1 MKFSESRTVKAWRK
15 DAGMLEPHI
24 EEMCGNCLAKV
35 LLPMTRDQY
44 KDVTKR
50 GVKVAELGID
60 FTSEEIE
67 FLEFGVC
74 HKCFDDDAVA
84 EYV

>member
-1 MKFSESRTVKAWRK
+1 MKFGDTQTVKAWRD
-15 DAGMLEPHI
+15 DAGMPEGHI
-24 EEMCGNCLAKV
+24 SEMCDSCCTMV
-35 LLPMTRDQY
+35 RLPMNSEQY

-74 HKCFDDDAVA
+74 HKCFDEDAIGV
-84 EYV
+84 EL